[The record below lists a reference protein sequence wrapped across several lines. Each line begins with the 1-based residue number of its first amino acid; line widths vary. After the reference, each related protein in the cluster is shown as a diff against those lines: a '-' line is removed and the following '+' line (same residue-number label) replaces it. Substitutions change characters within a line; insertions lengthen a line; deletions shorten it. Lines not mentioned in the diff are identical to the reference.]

1 MKKLCLLLFI
11 LAQSVLSTAQT
22 SYFPPLTGSNWD
34 SISASSLGWC
44 DDKIDSLY
52 SMLEAENSKAFI
64 VLKDGKI
71 VLEKYFGSFTKDSIW
86 YWASAGKTL
95 TAALVGIAQQEGYI
109 HIDSSTSKYIGSGWS
124 IATLNKEKLITI
136 KNQLT
141 MTSGFDDGV
150 IDNHCTIDTCLQ
162 YLSNAGN
169 RWAYHNAPYTLL
181 DSVIESATGQNFN
194 TYFNAKIRNK
204 IGMNGLW
211 LNLDYDHVYF
221 SNARSFARY
230 GLVLLNKGKWNN
242 TLVLNDSVYFNNMT
256 NTSQNLNFSYGY
268 LTWLNGKTSY
278 MVPGSQFVFMG
289 KILPHAPNDMYMALG
304 KNGQFINVV
313 PSQKLVLIRMGNTPS
328 DNNPV
333 PFLLND
339 EIWTWMN
346 RLNCSGSSIYE
357 TNTINHQIFPNPAT
371 SLLTIQMQSKAS
383 VRHSIL
389 NLAGEVIMQFTSES
403 IDISRLPAGYY
414 LVESLSNNQTYRS
427 QFIKSSN

>member
-1 MKKLCLLLFI
+1 MKKLALLLFI
-11 LAQSVLSTAQT
+11 LAQSVFSTAQ
-22 SYFPPLTGSNWD
+22 SNYFPPLTGSSWD
-34 SISASSLGWC
+34 SVSASSLGWC

-64 VLKDGKI
+64 VLKEGKI

-95 TAALVGIAQQEGYI
+95 TAALVGIAQQEGYL
-109 HIDSSTSKYIGSGWS
+109 HIDSNTSKYIGTGWS
-124 IATLNKEKLITI
+124 SAPLNKEKLITI

-162 YLSNAGN
+162 YLSDAGD

-181 DSVIESATGQNFN
+181 DTVIESATSQNFN

-211 LNLDYDHVYF
+211 LNLDFDHVYF

-230 GLVLLNKGKWNN
+230 GLLLLNKGKWNN
-242 TLVLNDSVYFNNMT
+242 TSVLNDSVYFNNMT
-256 NTSQNLNFSYGY
+256 NTSQNLNYSYGY

-278 MVPGSQFVFMG
+278 MVPGSQFVLMG
-289 KILPHAPNDMYMALG
+289 EILPHAPNDMYMALG

-339 EIWTWMN
+339 KIWTWMN
-346 RLNCSGSSIYE
+346 KVMCQQASIQTTDVSE
-357 TNTINHQIFPNPAT
+357 ISIAPNPFDDF
-371 SLLTIQMQSKAS
+371 I
-383 VRHSIL
+383 
-389 NLAGEVIMQFTSES
+389 E
-403 IDISRLPAGYY
+403 
-414 LVESLSNNQTYRS
+414 
-427 QFIKSSN
+427 IKSSEPISYCELYSEIGELVQIDYSKHISTATLPPGFYYLKVRTNRTIKLLKMLKK